1 MTYSVVVP
9 LYNEQDNVMPLYTR
23 LTAVMEN
30 TESPF
35 ELIFVDDGS
44 SDATFRFLS
53 EISAGDQRI
62 VVLRLGRH
70 FGQTGAL
77 AAGFDHAT
85 GEYVIAMDGDLQDQP
100 EDIPRLLEK
109 LDEGYDI
116 VSAWRRRE
124 ENFLLRRLPSRCAN
138 WFISKLSGV
147 PIHDFGTTFKVYQRE
162 LLDQVPLYAQFHRFI
177 PALASSFSAS
187 VCSFPV
193 QQKRRL

>member
-44 SDATFRFLS
+44 SDATFRLLS
-53 EISAGDQRI
+53 EISAVDQRI
-62 VVLRLGRH
+62 VVLRLRRN

-138 WFISKLSGV
+138 WFISKLSGA
-147 PIHDFGTTFKVYQRE
+147 YS
-162 LLDQVPLYAQFHRFI
+162 RFWNDVQSL
-177 PALASSFSAS
+177 PPRTARPGSA
-187 VCSFPV
+187 VCAISPFYPSAGV
-193 QQKRRL
+193 VV